1 MPTVKLCIYREAVR
15 IQGNSDINPLDP
27 RALTRAEVDG
37 LRGAIDHLNFMK
49 DNVPGFEN
57 AFIVSQ
63 AHLGV
68 RESRQII
75 GDYFITID
83 DAKSEAHFDDVVALN
98 CRALDYHLKG
108 TVFKI
113 SHLERAH
120 DIPLR
125 ALLPQGVENL
135 VVGGRCISCDHLSQA
150 SIRGAAT
157 CMATGHAAGTA
168 AGVAALNGQFMRDAD
183 IRQIQRKLIEQDA
196 ILSVIDGREPWLGAP
211 ATVRESTTES
221 LAAV

>member
-1 MPTVKLCIYREAVR
+1 M
-15 IQGNSDINPLDP
+15 
-27 RALTRAEVDG
+27 
-37 LRGAIDHLNFMK
+37 
-49 DNVPGFEN
+49 
-57 AFIVSQ
+57 
-63 AHLGV
+63 

-168 AGVAALNGQFMRDAD
+168 AAVAALNNQYMRDVD
-183 IRQIQRKLIEQDA
+183 IRLVQQTLIDQDA
-196 ILSVIDGREPWLGAP
+196 ILSVVDDRKPWLGESV
-211 ATVRESTTES
+211 TVRGSNTAS